1 MNQDLARYHQ
11 SRARQIATKDA
22 NLQLIATKSQAN
34 RQQMQSELAL
44 GQWEMQSVQN
54 KMRWDLQEKYK
65 YKTRCQEAI
74 KNSLQEAM
82 RWKQFK
88 KQEDTINELNFDRNY
103 ISEIQTD
110 NLNTYLDFFYEKK
123 VNKSFNN
130 YADK

>member
-1 MNQDLARYHQ
+1 
-11 SRARQIATKDA
+11 
-22 NLQLIATKSQAN
+22 
-34 RQQMQSELAL
+34 
-44 GQWEMQSVQN
+44 MQSVQN